1 MKEMR
6 ALDVSRAVDGQLA
19 ADGNI
24 MIRSVST
31 DTRSLEP
38 GCLFVAIRGERFD
51 GHSFIQEALDK
62 GAALVIAEKGAN
74 VPEGAPVV
82 LVDDTVR
89 ALGRLAEYHR
99 SRFDIPVVAVTGSVG
114 KTSTKEMI
122 AATLSAKL
130 KVHKSRGNFNN
141 EIGLPLSVLELD
153 ESHQAAVFEM
163 GMRGFGEIDYLSRI
177 VRPDI
182 AIITNIGISHI
193 ERLGSRQ
200 NILKAKLEIIRW
212 MKDGGVLILNGDDE
226 LLSGLRGLLEQKTL
240 FYGMDESCDVR
251 ANDLLSKGE
260 EGVSFSVRYKGREHR
275 YFVPAPGIHN
285 VQNALAAISA
295 ALVLDFDDET
305 IERGLL
311 SYTGDRMRMNITE
324 VDGIKVINDAYNA
337 APASVSSAIRVL
349 CEIGAGRRKWAVLGD
364 MLELGDWAEE
374 AHREIGMQVAEAG
387 IDYLVAVGDL
397 ARWYVEGAL
406 DHGMP
411 LENTRLFQD
420 ADDARAFISQK
431 IAKGDVILFK
441 GSRKM
446 NLDVLADR
454 LFGGRE
460 PGPQDTSSQDK
471 RG

>member
-1 MKEMR
+1 MKEMK
-6 ALDVSRAVDGQLA
+6 AADVSRAVDGHLV

-24 MIRSVST
+24 MVRSVST
-31 DTRSLEP
+31 DSRTLEP

-51 GHSFIQEALDK
+51 GHNYIREALDK
-62 GAALVIAEKGAN
+62 GAALVMAEKGASIPDG
-74 VPEGAPVV
+74 VPAV
-82 LVDDTVR
+82 LVEDTLK

-122 AATLSAKL
+122 AATLSAKFR
-130 KVHKSRGNFNN
+130 VHKTKGNFNN

-153 ESHQAAVFEM
+153 DSHRAAVFEM

-200 NILKAKLEIIRW
+200 NILKAKLEIIHW
-212 MKDGGVLILNGDDE
+212 LKDDGHVILNGDDE

-251 ANDLLSKGE
+251 ATDLLSKGE
-260 EGVSFSVRYKGREHR
+260 EGVSFSVRYRNREHR

-285 VQNALAAISA
+285 VQNALAAIST
-295 ALVLDFDDET
+295 ALVLGFDDET
-305 IERGLL
+305 IEKGLL
-311 SYTGDRMRMNITE
+311 EYSGDRMRMNITE
-324 VDGIKVINDAYNA
+324 TDGIKVINDAYNA
-337 APASVSSAIRVL
+337 APASVSSALRVL
-349 CEIGAGRRKWAVLGD
+349 CEIGANRRKWAVLGD
-364 MLELGDWAEE
+364 MLELGDWAED

-387 IDYLVAVGDL
+387 IDYLVGVGDL

-420 ADDARAFISQK
+420 ADDARSYISQR
-431 IAKGDVILFK
+431 IARGDVILFK

-446 NLDVLADR
+446 NLDVLAAK
-454 LFGGRE
+454 LFEGRAS
-460 PGPQDTSSQDK
+460 GSQDT
-471 RG
+471 

>member
-1 MKEMR
+1 MKEMK
-6 ALDVSRAVDGQLA
+6 AADVSRAVDGHLV

-24 MIRSVST
+24 MVRSVST
-31 DTRSLEP
+31 DSRTLEP

-51 GHSFIQEALDK
+51 GHNYIREALDK
-62 GAALVIAEKGAN
+62 GAALVMAEKGASIPDG
-74 VPEGAPVV
+74 VPAV
-82 LVDDTVR
+82 LVEDTLK

-122 AATLSAKL
+122 AATLSAKFR
-130 KVHKSRGNFNN
+130 VHKTKGNFNN

-153 ESHQAAVFEM
+153 DSHRAAVFEM

-200 NILKAKLEIIRW
+200 NILKAKLEIIHW
-212 MKDGGVLILNGDDE
+212 LKDDGHVILNGDDK

-251 ANDLLSKGE
+251 ATDLLSKGE
-260 EGVSFSVRYKGREHR
+260 EGVSFSVRYRNREHR

-285 VQNALAAISA
+285 VQNALAAIST
-295 ALVLDFDDET
+295 ALVLGFDDET
-305 IERGLL
+305 IEKGLL
-311 SYTGDRMRMNITE
+311 EYSGDRMRMNITE
-324 VDGIKVINDAYNA
+324 TDGIKVINDAYNA
-337 APASVSSAIRVL
+337 APASVSSALRVL
-349 CEIGAGRRKWAVLGD
+349 CEIGANRRKWAVLGD
-364 MLELGDWAEE
+364 MLELGDWAED

-387 IDYLVAVGDL
+387 IDYLVGVGDL

-420 ADDARAFISQK
+420 ADDARSYISQR
-431 IAKGDVILFK
+431 IARGDVILFK

-446 NLDVLADR
+446 NLDVLAAK
-454 LFGGRE
+454 LFEGRAS
-460 PGPQDTSSQDK
+460 GSQDT
-471 RG
+471 

>member
-1 MKEMR
+1 MKEMK
-6 ALDVSRAVDGQLA
+6 AADVSRAVDGHLV

-24 MIRSVST
+24 MVRSVST
-31 DTRSLEP
+31 DSRTLEP

-51 GHSFIQEALDK
+51 GHNYIREALDK
-62 GAALVIAEKGAN
+62 GAALVMAEKGASIPDG
-74 VPEGAPVV
+74 VPAV
-82 LVDDTVR
+82 LVEDTLK

-122 AATLSAKL
+122 AATLSAKFR
-130 KVHKSRGNFNN
+130 VHKTKGNFNN

-153 ESHQAAVFEM
+153 DSHQAAVFEM

-200 NILKAKLEIIRW
+200 NILKAKLEIIHW
-212 MKDGGVLILNGDDE
+212 LKDDGHVILNGDDE

-251 ANDLLSKGE
+251 ATDLLSKGE
-260 EGVSFSVRYKGREHR
+260 EGVSFSVRYRNREHR

-285 VQNALAAISA
+285 VQNALAAIST
-295 ALVLDFDDET
+295 ALVLGFDDET
-305 IERGLL
+305 IEKGLL
-311 SYTGDRMRMNITE
+311 EYSGDRMRMNITE
-324 VDGIKVINDAYNA
+324 TDGIKVINDAYNA
-337 APASVSSAIRVL
+337 APASVSSALRVL
-349 CEIGAGRRKWAVLGD
+349 CEIGANRRKWAVLGD
-364 MLELGDWAEE
+364 MLELGDWAED

-387 IDYLVAVGDL
+387 IDYLVGVGDL

-420 ADDARAFISQK
+420 ADDARSYISQR
-431 IAKGDVILFK
+431 IARGDVILFK

-446 NLDVLADR
+446 NLDVLAAK
-454 LFGGRE
+454 LFEGRAS
-460 PGPQDTSSQDK
+460 GSQDT
-471 RG
+471 

>member
-1 MKEMR
+1 MKEMK
-6 ALDVSRAVDGQLA
+6 AADVSRAVDGHLV

-24 MIRSVST
+24 MVRSVST
-31 DTRSLEP
+31 DSRTLEP

-51 GHSFIQEALDK
+51 GHNYIREALDK
-62 GAALVIAEKGAN
+62 GAALVMAEKGASIPDG
-74 VPEGAPVV
+74 VPAV
-82 LVDDTVR
+82 LVEDTLK

-122 AATLSAKL
+122 AATLSAKFR
-130 KVHKSRGNFNN
+130 VHKTKGNFNN

-153 ESHQAAVFEM
+153 DSHQAAVFEM

-200 NILKAKLEIIRW
+200 NILKAKLEIIHW
-212 MKDGGVLILNGDDE
+212 LKDDGHVILNGDDE

-251 ANDLLSKGE
+251 ATDLLSKGE
-260 EGVSFSVRYKGREHR
+260 EGVSFSVRYRNREHR

-285 VQNALAAISA
+285 VQNALAAIST
-295 ALVLDFDDET
+295 ALVLGFDDET
-305 IERGLL
+305 IEKGVLEY
-311 SYTGDRMRMNITE
+311 SGDRMRMNITE
-324 VDGIKVINDAYNA
+324 TDGIKVINDAYNA
-337 APASVSSAIRVL
+337 APASVSSALRVL
-349 CEIGAGRRKWAVLGD
+349 CEIGANRRKWAVLGD
-364 MLELGDWAEE
+364 MLELGDWAED

-387 IDYLVAVGDL
+387 IDYLVGVGDL

-420 ADDARAFISQK
+420 ADDARSYISQR
-431 IAKGDVILFK
+431 IARGDVILFK

-446 NLDVLADR
+446 NLDVLAAK
-454 LFGGRE
+454 LFEGRAS
-460 PGPQDTSSQDK
+460 GSQDT
-471 RG
+471 